1 MVEDAGLARRGEPGR
16 PAGPSSP
23 DRSGEPPPAWAR
35 GGWVVRRPGDFDF
48 VTARVATGGG
58 LWDEADARAVLDAGI
73 THVVTAAREL
83 EDDVR
88 RLLAGRAHHL
98 ANGTWDDGTAKRT
111 AWFARSI
118 TFSLR
123 ALDADPN
130 ARVLLHC
137 GAGINRGPSAAYAVL
152 RALGHEP
159 EEAYELITAARPFAG
174 IIYAEDA
181 EAAVSAIRA
190 RGGRSWLRGR

>member
-1 MVEDAGLARRGEPGR
+1 MAERTPEPPGE
-16 PAGPSSP
+16 PAGPTRP
-23 DRSGEPPPAWAR
+23 NEPGLGRRTPGGRTWTP

-48 VTARVATGGG
+48 VTPRVATGGA

-88 RLLAGRAHHL
+88 RLLAGRAVHL

-118 TFSLR
+118 TFSIR
-123 ALDADPN
+123 ALEGDPN

-152 RALGHEP
+152 RALGHDP

-174 IIYAEDA
+174 IIYANDA

-190 RGGRSWLRGR
+190 RHGRRR